1 MYVWLSNCWRKKK
14 EKPSFMLCNW
24 RSNSVLPLLPLFT
37 PPFSPHLLSRLLYPT
52 SFRKSM
58 WWKQTV
64 IPWSNLFTAFRTPP
78 KKTPVYLEQAGRKWC
93 WCTDLAWRQAH
104 YCSEHLCTALFQLQ
118 GHAHSLGCSKLVH
131 AWVVSPERVLKALW
145 VLCMWDPERSLPL
158 CAFTTCGWSE
168 RDSTS
173 AVILLISRHPSGALL
188 WSLLLG
194 ASKVPLLNESHNGSR
209 CGTSSSNAHFEI
221 DLETDVC

>member
-1 MYVWLSNCWRKKK
+1 MKADSDTLIQPLYSLQNTTKENTCLPGTGREKVVLMHRSGMETSPWLN
-14 EKPSFMLCNW
+14 
-24 RSNSVLPLLPLFT
+24 
-37 PPFSPHLLSRLLYPT
+37 
-52 SFRKSM
+52 
-58 WWKQTV
+58 
-64 IPWSNLFTAFRTPP
+64 
-78 KKTPVYLEQAGRKWC
+78 G
-93 WCTDLAWRQAH
+93 H

-131 AWVVSPERVLKALW
+131 TWVVSPERVLKALW

-158 CAFTTCGWSE
+158 CAFTTRGWSE

-209 CGTSSSNAHFEI
+209 YGTSSSNSHFEI
-221 DLETDVC
+221 DMETDVC